1 MSQPPVRASG
11 VVLVGGFALLGGA
24 IAFLAVLLRTGST
37 FPRWVG
43 YLGVVTAFAGMVG
56 MFPTSRVQ

>member
-1 MSQPPVRASG
+1 VL
-11 VVLVGGFALLGGA
+11 LVGGFALLGGA